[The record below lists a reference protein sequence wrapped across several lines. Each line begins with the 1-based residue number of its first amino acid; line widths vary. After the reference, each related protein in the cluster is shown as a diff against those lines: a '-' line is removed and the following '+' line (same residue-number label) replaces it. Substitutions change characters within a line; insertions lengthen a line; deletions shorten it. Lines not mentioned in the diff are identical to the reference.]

1 MSQLV
6 IDNTLTLKIFEVV
19 AEWRNLTLREILE
32 LCNPEDADREEAKS
46 RIHDGLEQLVAEGVI
61 SKEKAPI
68 EDFAV
73 YYITKSGLRVYRR
86 LKRAGLLED
95 EKESKSG
102 PQ

>member
-1 MSQLV
+1 MAHSV
-6 IDNTLTLKIFEVV
+6 IDNTVILKIFEVV
-19 AEWRNLTLREILE
+19 AEWRNITLREILE

-46 RIHDGLEQLVAEGVI
+46 RIHDSLEQLVAEGVI

-73 YYITKSGLRVYRR
+73 YYITKSGLRTYRR
-86 LKRAGLLED
+86 LKRAGLLENG
-95 EKESKSG
+95 KEPKSG